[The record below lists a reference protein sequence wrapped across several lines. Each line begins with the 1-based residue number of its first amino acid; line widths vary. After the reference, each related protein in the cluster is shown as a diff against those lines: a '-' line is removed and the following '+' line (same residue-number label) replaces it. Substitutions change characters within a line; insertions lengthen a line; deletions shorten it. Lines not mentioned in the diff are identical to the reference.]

1 MPDSSLNN
9 RSYIMPRAIPEPDAY
24 GQPLLPIVMSAIE
37 TSGQALFIFDNQ
49 GRISYT
55 NQTAAGLTGYSKREL
70 LAKRIFDLI
79 PELSNQGSLPDWQ
92 QLVYDYGGVTMEVML
107 QTAKGEERAIELNAT
122 SFLHEDGV
130 SSCAF
135 ARDLASDMDMDTV
148 SSMVD
153 EQTAH
158 MKQQLQNRA
167 AELELSNRE
176 LEEFVSVVS
185 HDLRAPLRG
194 IVNHAR
200 FLEEDFADTLDEKG
214 SDYLATIRDN
224 AAHMDQLITDLLQ
237 YARIGKTNTM
247 HDAVDVNAVLSQL
260 IKSLPGHADADIKL
274 PAASSVVH
282 TNEILFRQIMTNLL
296 SNAVKFVPATRKP
309 EVEIRVMEG
318 DFAWQFYVVDNGIGI
333 PESQRDRVFG
343 VFERLHADT
352 EFPGTGMG
360 LAIIKKS
367 LDALGGEIEI
377 SSVVDEG
384 TTFSF
389 SIPKPMD

>member
-9 RSYIMPRAIPEPDAY
+9 RPYIMPRAIPEPDAY

-37 TSGQALFIFDNQ
+37 TSGQAMFVFDNQ

-55 NQTAAGLTGYSKREL
+55 NQTAASLTGYSKQEL
-70 LAKRIFDLI
+70 LSKEIFDLI
-79 PELSNQGSLPDWQ
+79 PELSDKGSLPGWQ
-92 QLVYDYGGVTMEVML
+92 QLVYDYGGVTLEVML
-107 QTAKGEERAIELNAT
+107 HTAIGIQRPIELNAT

-135 ARDLASDMDMDTV
+135 ARDLATDLDAV
-148 SSMVD
+148 STMID

-167 AELELSNRE
+167 IELEVSNRE

-200 FLEEDFADTLDEKG
+200 FLEEDFTEALDEKG
-214 SDYLATIRDN
+214 KDYLATIRDN

-237 YARIGKTNTM
+237 YARIGKTNSM
-247 HDAVDVNAVLSQL
+247 SDDVDVNAVLTQL
-260 IKSLPGHADADIKL
+260 IKSLPGHADAEIKL
-274 PAASSVVH
+274 PSVATVVN

-318 DFAWQFYVVDNGIGI
+318 DFAWQFYVIDNGIGI

-343 VFERLHADT
+343 VFERLHADS

-377 SSVVDEG
+377 SSIVDEG